1 MLIPLIAF
9 FLGVFL
15 APVVRP
21 LLRPLF
27 VEIIRATIVTV
38 DEVRRMSVQVRENVE
53 DATAEVQAERAA
65 RQTSNPGP
73 AAGPPPPASPSSP
86 PAQDA

>member
-1 MLIPLIAF
+1 VSDFLIPLITF

-27 VEIIRATIVTV
+27 VEVIRASLVTI
-38 DEVRRMSVQVRENVE
+38 DEAQRLTAQVRETIE
-53 DATAEVQAERAA
+53 DAAAEAKAQQAAKAA
-65 RQTSNPGP
+65 STTPPPSD
-73 AAGPPPPASPSSP
+73 PPPPSAT
-86 PAQDA
+86 

>member
-1 MLIPLIAF
+1 VSDFFIPLIAF

-27 VEIIRATIVTV
+27 VELIRAVLMTA
-38 DEVRRMSVQVRENVE
+38 DETRRLTAQVRENIE
-53 DATAEVQAERAA
+53 DAAAEVRAERETKPQAA
-65 RQTSNPGP
+65 
-73 AAGPPPPASPSSP
+73 AATPPPTSDPPPS
-86 PAQDA
+86 A

>member
-38 DEVRRMSVQVRENVE
+38 DEVRRMSAQVRENVE

-65 RQTSNPGP
+65 RQAPNAGAAAPPPTDSSSSP
-73 AAGPPPPASPSSP
+73 AA
-86 PAQDA
+86 DA